1 MVALQTILL
10 HNALIKRETKA
21 CVPYFSS
28 FKQNIL
34 KIIMKNAFY
43 FILKALF
50 VFETF
55 KFLYI
60 PLLLFFPVNHWLRGW
75 SNINLK
81 VYDVSNYLNKN
92 TLITHFVLYIEK
104 EKRYDIEPLSI
115 DRVLSKKHFDG
126 KSMQKMCTKS

>member
-21 CVPYFSS
+21 CVPYFS
-28 FKQNIL
+28 FFQQNIL

-50 VFETF
+50 VFEIF

-81 VYDVSNYLNKN
+81 VYDVSNCLNKN

-115 DRVLSKKHFDG
+115 DRVLSEKHFDG
-126 KSMQKMCTKS
+126 KNMQKMCTKS

>member
-10 HNALIKRETKA
+10 HNALIKREIKA
-21 CVPYFSS
+21 CVPYFS
-28 FKQNIL
+28 FFQQNIL

-50 VFETF
+50 VFEIF

-75 SNINLK
+75 LNINLK
-81 VYDVSNYLNKN
+81 VYDVSNCLNKN

-126 KSMQKMCTKS
+126 KNMQKMCTKN

>member
-28 FKQNIL
+28 FQQNIL

-60 PLLLFFPVNHWLRGW
+60 PLLFFFPVNHWLRGW

-81 VYDVSNYLNKN
+81 VYDVSNCLNKN

-126 KSMQKMCTKS
+126 KNMQKMCTKN